1 MSQPKSSSLWQ
12 GRTRSSSAAAATT
25 TAALQQQSQTCQR
38 LATIQINGRM
48 LEFYDLDSDK
58 EENNEEFVDARQSYF
73 GEVEVD
79 QQDNNLLFQEDK
91 PAAVAGGGGGGDKTQ
106 EGIIRQEDPFQDNY
120 YNVQHI
126 YLTFIIFGMVF

>member
-1 MSQPKSSSLWQ
+1 MARKDSIQQ
-12 GRTRSSSAAAATT
+12 CTATTT
-25 TAALQQQSQTCQR
+25 TAALQQTQTCQR

-58 EENNEEFVDARQSYF
+58 DENNEEFVDARQSYF

-91 PAAVAGGGGGGDKTQ
+91 PAAVAAGGGGGGDKTQ

-120 YNVQHI
+120 YNVQHLFDV
-126 YLTFIIFGMVF
+126 Y